1 MIDLPTAFDVFA
13 DRMIRVVVFDVQR
26 YLVAAGLFTIAL
38 LVFRSWARRK
48 RIQGRQATRKDY
60 TREIA
65 SSLRTSFV
73 FALTTFLT
81 LGLRELGREYDGR
94 EGGQ

>member
-65 SSLRTSFV
+65 EQ
-73 FALTTFLT
+73 AC
-81 LGLRELGREYDGR
+81 G
-94 EGGQ
+94 EGFEWPRRLQGSGKGSQ